1 MKIKVGQAI
10 GLNTDQQAALVLSS
24 PTDEETFLAVLKL
37 TCDDAFTKGRQVLSE
52 VEDLYHEGEGTTA
65 QKLQDIFASA
75 QEKLKDTQ
83 KYSLLLAVV
92 TGKVLYFVRE
102 GEIEVYLKR
111 GGKLSSLSELA
122 KPNQL
127 VSGFLLEGDRVFFA
141 TNSLTS
147 FLGDDLEKSL
157 DLSIDAW
164 EEETNSRIAEAQDQG
179 LSGLVVDVIGE
190 DPSISPAS
198 VQEEQTTQRNPKG
211 AFGSLMSKI
220 KGANGSAVE
229 EEQLY
234 QDSPKKRINLNF
246 GKFIPKTKRGRL
258 IVGVILIAILAVG
271 IGMQYKKATDQQKDI
286 EFNQYLQ
293 TAKDDYVAAQNL
305 SALNSTDT
313 KTKLQEAK
321 ENIIKAL
328 TLKPSN
334 SDALDLKKQ
343 MEENSDKLLQQFAA
357 ANFPE
362 FLDLNLVKNGFR
374 ANWMSLSGTNLL
386 LLDPSS
392 KTLVSIDV
400 AKKSNKVLAGQDQLG
415 SALLTSLNGN
425 FAFVYS
431 TDKGIIRID
440 TTNNKATTVAKADER
455 SSSTNKDLKDVVDIA
470 GFASNVYL
478 LDKGN
483 NKIWKYLATT
493 DGFSDK
499 KEYLNSGAKADFAGV
514 IRMQIESS
522 IYVLKANGTI
532 LRYTKGATDSFAL
545 TGLDKP
551 LKDPKSFFT
560 SSDVENIYILDSG
573 NGRLVVVDKKGSYKA
588 QYQGDKFSI
597 ASDIVVDEKN
607 KKLYILDGSKIY
619 SMDLK

>member
-597 ASDIVVDEKN
+597 ASDIVVDAKN

>member
-1 MKIKVGQAI
+1 
-10 GLNTDQQAALVLSS
+10 
-24 PTDEETFLAVLKL
+24 
-37 TCDDAFTKGRQVLSE
+37 
-52 VEDLYHEGEGTTA
+52 
-65 QKLQDIFASA
+65 
-75 QEKLKDTQ
+75 
-83 KYSLLLAVV
+83 
-92 TGKVLYFVRE
+92 
-102 GEIEVYLKR
+102 
-111 GGKLSSLSELA
+111 
-122 KPNQL
+122 
-127 VSGFLLEGDRVFFA
+127 
-141 TNSLTS
+141 
-147 FLGDDLEKSL
+147 
-157 DLSIDAW
+157 
-164 EEETNSRIAEAQDQG
+164 
-179 LSGLVVDVIGE
+179 
-190 DPSISPAS
+190 
-198 VQEEQTTQRNPKG
+198 
-211 AFGSLMSKI
+211 
-220 KGANGSAVE
+220 
-229 EEQLY
+229 
-234 QDSPKKRINLNF
+234 
-246 GKFIPKTKRGRL
+246 
-258 IVGVILIAILAVG
+258 
-271 IGMQYKKATDQQKDI
+271 MQYKKATDQQKDI

-313 KTKLQEAK
+313 KTKLQEAR
-321 ENIIKAL
+321 ENVIKAL
-328 TLKPSN
+328 MIKPSN

-374 ANWMSLSGTNLL
+374 ANWVSLTGTNLL

-392 KTLVSIDV
+392 KALVSIDV

-415 SALLTSLNGN
+415 SASLASLNGN

-431 TDKGIIRID
+431 ADKGVLKVD
-440 TTNNKATTVAKADER
+440 TTNNKVTSVAKAD
-455 SSSTNKDLKDVVDIA
+455 KDLKDVVDIA

-499 KEYLNSGAKADFAGV
+499 KEYLNSGVKADFAGV

-573 NGRLVVVDKKGSYKA
+573 NGRLVVVDKKGTYKA
-588 QYQGDKFSI
+588 QYQGDKFNI